1 MRFQGIFLD
10 AHEAKIRSRSRLAWP
25 GRDSNPQRPCGQRLL
40 RPRLYQFGYRGP
52 GDPYPGIDSANAE
65 EDRGED
71 QEEQL
76 RLLAHELRN
85 TLFATDMLLERA
97 LEPEQ
102 LGTDPMEDVRR
113 ARAGIQETL
122 AVIKQRLNR

>member
-1 MRFQGIFLD
+1 M
-10 AHEAKIRSRSRLAWP
+10 P
-25 GRDSNPQRPCGQRLL
+25 
-40 RPRLYQFGYRGP
+40 
-52 GDPYPGIDSANAE
+52 E
-65 EDRGED
+65 EHRGED

-97 LEPEQ
+97 LESEQ
-102 LGTDPMEDVRR
+102 LGTDPMDDVRR

-122 AVIKQRLNR
+122 AVIKNRLGR

>member
-1 MRFQGIFLD
+1 M
-10 AHEAKIRSRSRLAWP
+10 P
-25 GRDSNPQRPCGQRLL
+25 
-40 RPRLYQFGYRGP
+40 
-52 GDPYPGIDSANAE
+52 E

-97 LEPEQ
+97 LESEQ